1 MKAVGAEH
9 GLAALCI
16 TSSANSRNPLLLKI
30 HHGSTT
36 TFLPQPVDKEEK
48 NIFFRECLNLS
59 CSQFVCHQSS
69 FDELQSFKSQK
80 EIFLIFLHLL
90 IN

>member
-9 GLAALCI
+9 GLAALRI

-30 HHGSTT
+30 HLGSTT

-48 NIFFRECLNLS
+48 NIFSENVS
-59 CSQFVCHQSS
+59 T
-69 FDELQSFKSQK
+69 
-80 EIFLIFLHLL
+80 
-90 IN
+90 